1 MKSYIYVK
9 GVFYIHILESN
20 SIAAI
25 NAYLQSYQQTL
36 KKRPALANA
45 IRIVHQSYEN
55 VQSYFKGTD
64 CDNNPQ
70 AGPIL
75 TETEKTEEQIQ
86 DRSFEI
92 YDLFM

>member
-1 MKSYIYVK
+1 MQVRDSLKTHRLVKSYIYVK

-25 NAYLQSYQQTL
+25 NAYLQSYLQAL
-36 KKRPALANA
+36 KKRPTLANA

-75 TETEKTEEQIQ
+75 T
-86 DRSFEI
+86 
-92 YDLFM
+92 